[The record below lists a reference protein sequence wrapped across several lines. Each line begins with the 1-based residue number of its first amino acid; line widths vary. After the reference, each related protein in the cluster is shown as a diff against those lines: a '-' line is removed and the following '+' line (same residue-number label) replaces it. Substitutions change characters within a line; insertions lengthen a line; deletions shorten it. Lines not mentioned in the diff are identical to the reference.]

1 MNRQLDEARGVDMQ
15 SPDTHKVAEASIHII
30 GPYHMQNQLLCS
42 FLKQETG
49 AECRIWQRLEKIGKD
64 GRKNAVVL
72 WDCKDLNARNLVAEI
87 GSFPLGDHRVL
98 LFNVHED
105 VQFEQEAVQLGVC
118 GLLYE
123 HENFTLLPRAIQA
136 VLNGE
141 LWLSRAFMSRWIIST
156 KRNGRIPSSENGL
169 TAKEAEILQLI
180 ARGASN
186 KDIARE
192 LFISSNTAKTHV
204 YNIFK
209 KINVANRLQAA
220 IWARQ
225 HLV

>member
-1 MNRQLDEARGVDMQ
+1 MTPATSVKLSDAC
-15 SPDTHKVAEASIHII
+15 IHII
-30 GPYHMQNQLLCS
+30 GPFHMQNQLLAS

-49 AECRIWQRLEKIGKD
+49 AECRIWQRVDKIAGDGK
-64 GRKNAVVL
+64 GKAVIL
-72 WDCKDLNARNLVAEI
+72 WDCKNMSAKAMIEEMA
-87 GSFPLGDHRVL
+87 SFPIADHRVL
-98 LFNVHED
+98 LFNVHSD
-105 VQFEQEAVQLGVC
+105 VQFEQEAVHLGVC
-118 GLLYE
+118 GFLYE
-123 HENFTLLPRAIQA
+123 QENYTILPKAIKA
-136 VLNGE
+136 VLGGE
-141 LWLSRAFMSRWIIST
+141 LWLSRAFMSRWIQST
-156 KRNGRIPSSENGL
+156 KRNGRIPPNENGL

-186 KDIARE
+186 KDIARQ

-225 HLV
+225 HLP